1 MADNDD
7 FFDDVAEMD
16 TLSTPTVSAAGP
28 RSVMSTLPQMMIR
41 LALTPEHINL
51 LRRDRTTCMVIQAP
65 SADWVEPLTKA
76 AKLLG
81 EWKFVHS
88 AKQPDKSKSGPDITA
103 LQAIHALSNGGRT
116 LGVSHNPST
125 CLPKALTAS
134 ADIYLKIDSPDDE
147 LIREAIKA
155 ATGGYPRSFPAGISV
170 GLDYNDICS
179 SIRVGSTA
187 KACVQRLQAAGKP
200 TATTADPNLVDVP
213 DLHQLEGYGA
223 AKEWGEALL
232 ADLAAWRAGK
242 LDFASISRTLV
253 MASAPGLGKTT
264 FVRSLAKTSGLP
276 LFATSV
282 SKWFADGPGYL
293 DSVIKQIDQ
302 LFDAAAA
309 VAPAIIFIDELEGV
323 PNRANL
329 KDRGDWWIPVVGHM
343 LLKLDSAVSS
353 VSNKL
358 IIIGATNHP
367 SMLDPAMTRQGRLS
381 NIIYIGKPDAAA
393 LEGILRQHLAGDL
406 AEEDLRLVATL
417 GHGATGADVT
427 AWVKNARRVARQQ
440 SRDMIL
446 QDLMQQVAPPETRPA
461 KYVQRVAVHE
471 AAHAVISH
479 LIMPGSVE
487 AVSIVGRTGVEGGH
501 TAMRLN
507 FSGSAS
513 RKDLEN
519 TVMISLAGRCGE
531 QVILGSVTG
540 GAGGSD
546 DSDLGQSTHLLA
558 AMHTSLGLGDR
569 LLYRVDPKEVRHLL
583 AVDPHLANTVEAD
596 LQRLYAV
603 GIEMVEQHVDLIR
616 TVAAALL
623 TNRHLDGEQF
633 LAVCHKVITKPT
645 AKTKG
650 GING

>member
-7 FFDDVAEMD
+7 FFDDVAEINAMD
-16 TLSTPTVSAAGP
+16 MVPVGGT
-28 RSVMSTLPQMMIR
+28 RSVTSTLPQMMIR
-41 LALTPEHINL
+41 LALTPEHTNM

-65 SADWVEPLTKA
+65 SADWVEPLTRA
-76 AKLLG
+76 AKILG

-88 AKQPDKSKSGPDITA
+88 ARQPDKSKVGPDVTA
-103 LQAIHALSNGGRT
+103 TQAIYALSNGGRT
-116 LGVSHNPST
+116 LGVSQNPAA
-125 CLPKALTAS
+125 CLSKALTGS
-134 ADIYLKIDSPDDE
+134 ADIYLKIENPDDE
-147 LIREAIKA
+147 LLREAIKT
-155 ATGGYPRSFPAGISV
+155 ATGGYPRSFPAGISA
-170 GLDYNDICS
+170 GLDYIDICS

-187 KACVQRLQAAGKP
+187 KACVERLQAAGKSG
-200 TATTADPNLVDVP
+200 TTMVDTSLADVP

-232 ADLAAWRAGK
+232 TDLAAWRAGK

-253 MASAPGLGKTT
+253 MASEPGLGKTT
-264 FVRSLAKTSGLP
+264 FARSLAKTAGLP
-276 LFATSV
+276 FFATSV

-302 LFDAAAA
+302 LFDAASQ
-309 VAPAIIFIDELEGV
+309 VAPAIILIDELEGI
-323 PNRANL
+323 PSRANL

-353 VSNKL
+353 ISSKL

-367 SMLDPAMTRQGRLS
+367 EKLDAALVRPGRLS

-393 LEGILRQHLAGDL
+393 LEAILRQHLAGDL
-406 AEEDLRLVATL
+406 AGVDLRLVATL
-417 GHGATGADVT
+417 GHGSTGADAT
-427 AWVKNARRVARQQ
+427 GWVKSARRVARQQ
-440 SRDMIL
+440 GRDMIL
-446 QDLMQQVAPPETRPA
+446 QDLMQQVAPPETRPP

-479 LIMPGSVE
+479 LVMPGSVA
-487 AVSIVGRTGVEGGH
+487 AVSIVGRPGVEGGH

-507 FSGSAS
+507 FSGTAS
-513 RKDLEN
+513 RQDLEN
-519 TVMISLAGRCGE
+519 TVLISLAGRCGE
-531 QVILGSVTG
+531 QVIMGSVTG

-569 LLYRVDPKEVRHLL
+569 LLYRVDPKEVRQLL
-583 AVDPHLANTVEAD
+583 AVDPNLANTVEAD
-596 LQRLYAV
+596 LQRLYAA
-603 GIEMVEQHVDLIR
+603 GIKMVEQHADLVR

-623 TNRHLDGEQF
+623 KHRHLSGEQF
-633 LAVCHKVITKPT
+633 LAVCLKAIAKP
-645 AKTKG
+645 AVKAPG
-650 GING
+650 GGNG